1 MTNKK
6 KVVRPFSLDP
16 EVADRLAEMPRNT
29 RSATVNRLLRLG
41 LGLDQDENAASI
53 ERRIEVEVRKQV
65 EKELS
70 RLRSGI

>member
-16 EVADRLAEMPRNT
+16 EVADRLDEMPRNT
-29 RSATVNRLLRLG
+29 RSAAVNRLLRLG

-53 ERRIEVEVRKQV
+53 ERRIEVEVKKQV
-65 EKELS
+65 EKELL

>member
-16 EVADRLAEMPRNT
+16 EVADRLDEMPRNT
-29 RSATVNRLLRLG
+29 RSAAVNRLLRLG